1 MINSDTT
8 IFGEETSLP
17 SVPSK
22 EYDDAVKLT
31 VMKNGRVLGNNGCFR
46 YVLQWKDKDGNVV
59 HEEFHA
65 LPPNKFNLPDET
77 SFDLKGII
85 EHACDNDLFVKVDP
99 DKLEVEEVN
108 I

>member
-1 MINSDTT
+1 MSTEET
-8 IFGEETSLP
+8 IFGEQTTMP
-17 SVPSK
+17 SVPSI
-22 EYDDAVKLT
+22 EYGDAVKLT
-31 VMKNGRVLGNNGCFR
+31 VMKNGRVLGRNGCFR

-59 HEEFHA
+59 HEEFQA
-65 LPPNKFNLPDET
+65 LPPNKYNLPDET

-85 EHACDNDLFVKVDP
+85 QHACDNDLFVKVDP

>member
-22 EYDDAVKLT
+22 EYDDAIKLT
-31 VMKNGRVLGNNGCFR
+31 VIKNKKVLGTNGCFR
-46 YVLQWKDKDGNVV
+46 YVLQWKDSKDKVV
-59 HEEFHA
+59 FEEFYA
-65 LPPNKFNLPDET
+65 IPPDKFNCPDEE
-77 SFDLKGII
+77 SFDLQGII
-85 EHACDNDLFVKVDP
+85 NHACDHNLFVKVDK
-99 DKLEVEEVN
+99 DKLKVEEVH